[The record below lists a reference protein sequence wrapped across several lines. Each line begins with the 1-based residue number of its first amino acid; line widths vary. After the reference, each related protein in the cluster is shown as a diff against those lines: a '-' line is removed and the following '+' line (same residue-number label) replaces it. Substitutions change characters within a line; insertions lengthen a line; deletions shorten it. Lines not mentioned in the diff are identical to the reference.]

1 MNKNADL
8 LHTGCIHVITHDN
21 ETILFAA
28 HELAKYLEAVTA
40 SGWIV
45 NNEKH
50 HDERNEGIWIGLP
63 ADLPD
68 APRFV
73 SGQTDDDAV
82 WIDVSCG
89 KGTISGTNPRSVL
102 MSVYRFLTELGCRW
116 VRPGV
121 DGEIL
126 PKREIGHCSVKLQ
139 ETAAYK
145 YRGVCIEGAV
155 NVQHVT
161 DMIDWMAK
169 VGFNSYFIQFREAYF
184 FFERWYKHLNNPLKS
199 PSGDF
204 NVEAARTFAATAKG
218 EIRKRGM
225 IYQAVGHGWTCA
237 PFGIRGLSWEKW
249 EHEVSPE
256 VSRYFAQVDGKRQLW
271 QDIPI
276 NTELCYSNADVRG
289 KMIEEIA
296 LYASENPEVDL
307 LHVWLSDG
315 FNNQCECE
323 KCVLSTPSDLYVLL
337 MNELDQALTARGL
350 DTRIVFLIY
359 HELLWPPDREK
370 IKSPDRFILQFAPIT
385 RTYRQSFKTMGSVP
399 AIPPF
404 VRNRVEL
411 PLTAEGNVS
420 FLQAWKKD
428 FPGDSFDFDYH
439 YMWAHQRDPG
449 YVHIAR
455 IVHEDIRGLNRLG
468 LDGFVSCQVQR
479 SFFPSGLGMNIMA
492 RTLWNKEL
500 EFGEIA
506 DDYFAAAYG
515 EDGRLVLN
523 YAAELSKLYFDL
535 HLENAASVRKESAL
549 PSVFSKIYSLI
560 REFEPVIE
568 KNAHQ
573 ANSCHASSW
582 RYLKLHAEIWTEMT
596 RSLEQ
601 LYKGEDEQARRM
613 WENVRTMLWAIEDE
627 CHPVLDVYNF
637 VGVWDEF
644 FSMKAL

>member
-1 MNKNADL
+1 MSKNADL
-8 LHTGCIHVITHDN
+8 LHRGCVHVIAHDN

-28 HELAKYLEAVTA
+28 HELVQYLKAITA

-45 NNEKH
+45 QKEEFCN
-50 HDERNEGIWIGLP
+50 ERNEGIWIGLS
-63 ADLPD
+63 ADLPN

-89 KGTISGTNPRSVL
+89 KGSISGTNPRSVL
-102 MSVYRFLTELGCRW
+102 MSVYRFLTEIGCRW

-121 DGEIL
+121 DGEIV
-126 PKREIGHCSVKLQ
+126 PKRDVEHCTVKVQ
-139 ETAAYK
+139 EAAAYK

-155 NVQHVT
+155 SVKHVT

-204 NVEAARTFAATAKG
+204 NVETARRFAAAAKR

-225 IYQAVGHGWTCA
+225 IYQAVGHGWTCT
-237 PFGIRGLSWEKW
+237 PFGIQGLSWEKW
-249 EHEVSPE
+249 EHEVSSE
-256 VSRYFAQVDGKRQLW
+256 ITRYFAQVDGKRQLW

-276 NTELCYSNADVRG
+276 NTELCYSNVEARG
-289 KMIEEIA
+289 KMIEEIV

-323 KCVLSTPSDLYVLL
+323 TCVLSAPSDLYVLL

-350 DTRIVFLIY
+350 ETRIAFLIY
-359 HELLWPPDREK
+359 HELLWPPKREK
-370 IKSPDRFILQFAPIT
+370 IMRPDRFVLQFSPIT
-385 RTYRQSFKTMGSVP
+385 RTYRQSFETMGSVP

-455 IVHEDIRGLNRLG
+455 IVYEDIRGLNRLG

-479 SFFPSGLGMNIMA
+479 SFFPSGLGMNVMA

-506 DDYFAAAYG
+506 EDYFAAAYG

-523 YAAELSKLYFDL
+523 YSAELSKLYFDL
-535 HLENAASVRKESAL
+535 HLENAAAVRKESAL
-549 PSVFSKIYSLI
+549 SSVFDEIYSLI
-560 REFEPVIE
+560 REFEPVIG
-568 KNAHQ
+568 KNARQ
-573 ANSCHASSW
+573 ANRCHDSSW

-596 RSLEQ
+596 RILEQ
-601 LYKGEDEQARRM
+601 LYKGEDEQSRRM
-613 WENVRTMLWAIEDE
+613 WEDTRAMLWAIEDE

-644 FSMKAL
+644 FSLKAL